1 MSIDSAEK
9 FIMRAM
15 KDRILRDM
23 INEADDA
30 EALSYILK
38 LHSFDFNEFEFDDA
52 YRVVLLKCPNEE
64 AANALKEF
72 KLWWNLS
79 AGV

>member
-9 FIMRAM
+9 FIIRAM
-15 KDRILRDM
+15 NDRILRDM
-23 INEADDA
+23 INQAEDA
-30 EALSYILK
+30 EALSYVLK
-38 LHSFDFNEFEFDDA
+38 LHSFDFNEYEFDDA

-79 AGV
+79 AVV